1 MTGNRF
7 NDADLTR
14 RILDRTSGGA
24 CGRAEELLG
33 SRWDATLA
41 PLDDEL
47 LAGHLERCTA
57 CREVA
62 LILDRLQPMLPGLAE
77 REPGPAFTARV
88 LARTSG
94 RQSVPGLLPT
104 NLLDRLA
111 GHLQDRLR
119 ETWQRPRLALEA
131 AWVAATLTALLVWS
145 PLAPSAASDQA
156 TQVVRAGVGAPSE
169 LIEQVEDFS
178 RAALVAGRE
187 VLGPRAVRLEREANE
202 FLKDLRSRI
211 LTLKQEGRGLWDR
224 LTDDDEQPENDE

>member
-7 NDADLTR
+7 HDSDFTR

-24 CGRAEELLG
+24 CGRAEDLLG

-88 LARTSG
+88 LARTS
-94 RQSVPGLLPT
+94 RLQPVPGLLHT
-104 NLLDRLA
+104 KLLDRLA
-111 GHLQDRLR
+111 GHLQDRIR
-119 ETWQRPRLALEA
+119 EAWQRPRLALEA
-131 AWVAATLTALLVWS
+131 AWVAAVLTALLVWS
-145 PLAPSAASDQA
+145 PLAPNAAPEQA
-156 TQVVRAGVGAPSE
+156 TQVVRAGAGAPSE
-169 LIEQVEDFS
+169 LIEQVEDFT

-187 VLGPRAVRLEREANE
+187 VLGPRAVRLETEVGE
-202 FLKDLRSRI
+202 FFTDLRGRI
-211 LTLKQEGRGLWDR
+211 LTLKQEGRVLWDR
-224 LTDDDEQPENDE
+224 LTDDDEQPDSDE

>member
-24 CGRAEELLG
+24 CSRAEDLLG

-47 LAGHLERCTA
+47 LVGHLGRCTA

-62 LILDRLQPMLPGLAE
+62 LILDRLQPALPGLAE

-88 LARTSG
+88 LARTS
-94 RQSVPGLLPT
+94 RKQPVP
-104 NLLDRLA
+104 NLIDRLA
-111 GHLQDRLR
+111 GHLQDRIR
-119 ETWQRPRLALEA
+119 DAWQRPRLALEA
-131 AWVAATLTALLVWS
+131 AWVAAVLTALLVWS
-145 PLAPSAASDQA
+145 PLAPSAAPEQA

-169 LIEQVEDFS
+169 LIEQVEDFT

-187 VLGPRAVRLEREANE
+187 VLGPRAVRLEREASE
-202 FLKDLRSRI
+202 FFEDLRSRI

-224 LTDDDEQPENDE
+224 LTDDDTQPENDE